1 MRTVPETYAPAL
13 LRKRAAHLSKVT
25 GKYYRAP
32 MDAEKELNI
41 KRVFLTQ
48 LSMPWVLLF
57 QEPIVMVIS
66 IYMAIIYVGQLFS
79 LCNRL
84 QGPFD

>member
-1 MRTVPETYAPAL
+1 
-13 LRKRAAHLSKVT
+13 
-25 GKYYRAP
+25 

-66 IYMAIIYVGQLFS
+66 IYMAIIYVGQPFL

-84 QGPFD
+84 QRPSANQTCRCRVLYTCFSLPTLS